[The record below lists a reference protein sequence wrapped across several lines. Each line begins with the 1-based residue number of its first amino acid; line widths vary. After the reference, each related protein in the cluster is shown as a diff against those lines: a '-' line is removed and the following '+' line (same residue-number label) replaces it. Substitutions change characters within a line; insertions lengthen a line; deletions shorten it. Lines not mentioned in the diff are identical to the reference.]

1 MTLSLSGF
9 PNNNPF
15 PSLAP
20 SNAVR
25 TATHTPQQQASSPRP
40 FAASWF
46 DRLAR
51 AAESLTVPS
60 QTSTEDGRNQT
71 RVVTTTQLDSGS
83 IRDRRKAT

>member
-15 PSLAP
+15 PSLVP

-25 TATHTPQQQASSPRP
+25 TATHTPQAPSPRP
-40 FAASWF
+40 FAVSWL

-51 AAESLTVPS
+51 AAESLAVPS
-60 QTSTEDGRNQT
+60 QSSAEDGLNQT
-71 RVVTTTQLDSGS
+71 RVLVTTTRLGSGS
-83 IRDRRKAT
+83 LRDRRKAT